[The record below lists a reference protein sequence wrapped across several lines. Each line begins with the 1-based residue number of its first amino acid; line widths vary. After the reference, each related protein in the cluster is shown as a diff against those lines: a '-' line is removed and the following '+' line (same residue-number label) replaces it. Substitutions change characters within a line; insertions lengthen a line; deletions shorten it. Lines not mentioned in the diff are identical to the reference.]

1 MTDRENDKEPI
12 DPIHGGLGSDD
23 PFWPLYLKEAE
34 KYDDMLVGKWDK
46 KMETLLLF
54 ATLFSAIV
62 TAFVIESS
70 HNLQPDNAAI
80 TATAIVEI
88 VGILRNRTTNEQ
100 GAPLLQFP
108 DEFQPTTNAYV
119 VNFVWLRWDRTAPP
133 CNQAR
138 IRQARFNNLI
148 RWRTELV
155 ISALPVVMDAALAL
169 FLLGLLV
176 FLHDL
181 SYNIYVAALVITVI
195 TATFY
200 FGTTVAPCFV
210 SFCPYET
217 AISSR
222 KTWGFFYH
230 LFLAVVTW
238 ILKPLHAFNFKAE
251 TDLLHFVPPCEKREV
266 EMARNTVPDRLTG
279 DALNWIILHSQ
290 KPGPRDVAIC
300 AIAMLDSKDALKQ
313 LGLNSPGILPKV
325 IQSFTS
331 CFIASGLK
339 DGVAELEIQE
349 LIDINKASLH
359 GQALTVLV
367 NQALLVENDTEA
379 ALGDP
384 DSVIDSATK
393 EAVKIRFEHLGNL
406 SIEKS
411 PSIEVKIWALVGLS
425 AWHDFIGYNR
435 NRRFNQGKV
444 VYELAKHLKWSLS
457 SNLRNEVLRALTKE
471 ISYWDPTI
479 STRNKK
485 ETLKYLIN
493 LIPEV
498 PSELQPQLAC
508 MLAVLAL
515 NLNHGASYLAFP
527 GSYNLPGIS
536 DMEPSDKAAETV
548 MNYYAGKAER
558 LTTDGLSLLLFALTG
573 LMEYYE
579 HCDFDDEAYQNM
591 KKIAIQFQALD
602 SLGKQYLIPITLST
616 GSGTETKSIDPRDYF
631 VNTLLLYLKLPRTP
645 QHSRHM
651 DEVFSHLLK
660 CINPKR
666 QSRELVNYGSQ
677 IIPVVT
683 QILIQTADIDLKTEC
698 LKTMI
703 SYWDSGPSLLY
714 VRILLFYEVPTK
726 LVQLIADQVND
737 PDKSQSENQSE
748 GKGKCVARSSLSDN
762 IFLPAVSEIFRRM
775 GEQVQ
780 HFNDSDNERLAS
792 CMRSI
797 IYVDLLWVFL
807 DSLHMHDKLP
817 AIHTQR
823 NESGSSYNESNPNTI
838 MLRGI
843 RSYMEGASHQL
854 SGEELLLKS
863 MVAEYDKK
871 QVENTLKHW
880 PKSKFSTKKVIGA
893 SVEAL
898 VYEFHLLK
906 SGQRFFMA
914 RRFGNFQ
921 QPGKC
926 MK

>member
-88 VGILRNRTTNEQ
+88 
-100 GAPLLQFP
+100 FP

-119 VNFVWLRWDRTAPP
+119 VNFVWFVSLCLSIIVALLAGLVKQWCNRLRWDRTAPP

-200 FGTTVAPCFV
+200 F
-210 SFCPYET
+210 
-217 AISSR
+217 
-222 KTWGFFYH
+222 
-230 LFLAVVTW
+230 
-238 ILKPLHAFNFKAE
+238 
-251 TDLLHFVPPCEKREV
+251 
-266 EMARNTVPDRLTG
+266 
-279 DALNWIILHSQ
+279 
-290 KPGPRDVAIC
+290 
-300 AIAMLDSKDALKQ
+300 
-313 LGLNSPGILPKV
+313 
-325 IQSFTS
+325 
-331 CFIASGLK
+331 ASGLK

-871 QVENTLKHW
+871 QGE
-880 PKSKFSTKKVIGA
+880 SICA
-893 SVEAL
+893 
-898 VYEFHLLK
+898 
-906 SGQRFFMA
+906 
-914 RRFGNFQ
+914 
-921 QPGKC
+921 
-926 MK
+926 